1 MAVSVDRGGE
11 AVELPDE
18 CVAGPNDPAA
28 REERYCRT
36 VEAPLPVC
44 EFWLLTLGIGARRV

>member
-11 AVELPDE
+11 AVELPEE

-28 REERYCRT
+28 REERYCLT

-44 EFWLLTLGIGARRV
+44 ESWLLTLGIGARRV